1 MDLNPADYVA
11 VRNRLARA
19 KGQLEGVIR
28 MLDEGSDCEKVVTQ
42 LAACSKALDKAGYS
56 LISGA
61 LQQCMTSPGESM
73 DPKRLEKLFLS
84 LT

>member
-1 MDLNPADYVA
+1 MELTSEDFGA

-28 MLDEGSDCEKVVTQ
+28 MLDDGADCEKLVTQ
-42 LAACSKALDKAGYS
+42 LAACTKALDKAGYQ
-56 LISGA
+56 LIAGA
-61 LQQCMTSPGESM
+61 LQQCLTEPSETM
-73 DPKRLEKLFLS
+73 DAKRLEKLFLS

>member
-1 MDLNPADYVA
+1 MELTSEDVAA

-28 MLDEGSDCEKVVTQ
+28 MLDDGADCEKVVTQ

-56 LISGA
+56 IIAGA
-61 LQQCMTSPGESM
+61 LQQCVTDPGSAM